1 MSKMLIAIIL
11 FVIWPWILW
20 GVDVTYFGL
29 VGAWLTTVPWKGTRG
44 QILLI
49 AYPGIVTVIGTIL
62 GLIWIELN

>member
-1 MSKMLIAIIL
+1 MSKTLIAVVL

-20 GVDVTYFGL
+20 GADITYFAL
-29 VGAWLTTVPWKGTRG
+29 VGDWLTTIPWNGQRG
-44 QILLI
+44 FILLI